1 MKQMPEESEKFQ
13 QVDGQ
18 WRDVMESTYANPSCI
33 AVARDKEKLALLQEN
48 NMVRSSLIS
57 FNQNLGW
64 PSEAFESKIHRS
76 GHPENHLLV
85 LSNRNIDRINVSQK
99 KSI

>member
-1 MKQMPEESEKFQ
+1 MVDNWLTCQATWQYLEPIFSSPDIMKQMPEESEKFQ

-57 FNQNLGW
+57 FNQNLG
-64 PSEAFESKIHRS
+64 
-76 GHPENHLLV
+76 
-85 LSNRNIDRINVSQK
+85 
-99 KSI
+99 